1 MEFKEVPV
9 RDKTWFGQNIG
20 TLTDDDLRQLF
31 LEINSFR
38 RAGVLASPAK
48 LRDLE
53 RQFSNTIHNHGNLRI
68 VEDEV
73 LFEMARRFYNQGCTG

>member
-1 MEFKEVPV
+1 MEFKEVPAL
-9 RDKTWFGQNIG
+9 DETWFGQNIG
-20 TLTDDDLRQLF
+20 TLAYDDLRQLF

-38 RAGVLASPAK
+38 RTGLLASPAK

-53 RQFSNTIHNHGNLRI
+53 RQFSNTIHSHGNLRI

-73 LFEMARRFYNQGCTG
+73 LFEMDRRFYNQGCSD